1 MRAPIPQIIAP
12 LTWRRPAFIWTPLA
26 LAIAIGWPAALFTE
40 EPSLQRLALVAG
52 MAVFAIALVTLGASW
67 ALGKAPRARRVVVVH
82 VLVAGALIAVISPFV
97 LTQLLAALANYEENT
112 AAAASLSIDMALA
125 MAPLAL
131 IIGLP
136 MALVSALLFA
146 WLALTRDAG

>member
-26 LAIAIGWPAALFTE
+26 LAAAIGWPAALFME
-40 EPSLQRLALVAG
+40 EASLQRLALVAG
-52 MAVFAIALVTLGASW
+52 MAVFAIALITLGASW
-67 ALGKAPRARRVVVVH
+67 ALGKAPRTRRVVVLH
-82 VLVAGALIAVISPFV
+82 VLLAGALVAVLSPFI
-97 LTQLLAALANYEENT
+97 LTELLAALANYDEN
-112 AAAASLSIDMALA
+112 AAAASSFGADMALA

-136 MALVSALLFA
+136 MTLVSALLFA
-146 WLALTRDAG
+146 WLALTRETA

>member
-12 LTWRRPAFIWTPLA
+12 LTWRRPALIWTPLA
-26 LAIAIGWPAALFTE
+26 LAAAIGWPAALFME

-52 MAVFAIALVTLGASW
+52 MAVFAIALITLGASW
-67 ALGKAPRARRVVVVH
+67 ALGKAPRARRVVVLH
-82 VLVAGALIAVISPFV
+82 VVLAGALIAVLAPFV
-97 LTQLLAALANYEENT
+97 LTQLLAALADYEQNG
-112 AAAASLSIDMALA
+112 AAAASFTTDMALA

-136 MALVSALLFA
+136 MTSVSALLFS
-146 WLALTRDAG
+146 WLALTRDAA